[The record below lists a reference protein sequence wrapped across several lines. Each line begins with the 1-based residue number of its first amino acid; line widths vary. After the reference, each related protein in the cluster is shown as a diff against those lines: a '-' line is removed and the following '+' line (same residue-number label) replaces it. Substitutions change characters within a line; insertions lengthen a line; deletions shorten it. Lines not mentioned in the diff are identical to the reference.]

1 MIPANPR
8 IIYPVGI
15 QSFSKLREEGYL
27 YVDKTAAIFRLITSG
42 SYFFLS
48 RPRRF
53 GKSLLLS
60 TIDALFQGRRDL
72 FEGLAIDS
80 MPHDW
85 DAHPVFHLDLNVRN
99 YADESSLATLLN
111 RHLDEWEQK
120 YRIITSSMIPE
131 DRFVAIIKKAYEAT
145 GKRVVILVDEYDK
158 PLLHTI
164 GNPQLHDIYLNQL
177 QAFYGVLKSLDSYI
191 RFAMLT
197 GVSRFSKVSIFSGLN
212 NLRDISFERD
222 YSTICGITP
231 HELATNFISG
241 IDSLAHEYGL
251 TPSSVVDTLKQWYDG
266 YHFATDL
273 RDVYNPFSLVNVFAA
288 KAFGNYWF
296 DSGTPTYLVEL
307 LKRNPLN
314 LQEISGFKT
323 RQGTLAAA
331 SIQTGNSIVAMFQ
344 AGYLTI
350 SGYDSTSGMVTLDY
364 PNREVKES
372 LLSFLI
378 PYYTGIREIETDFA
392 INRFADE
399 VDQGNPEAFM
409 TRLASLVDHI
419 PYGGKGV
426 APEDH
431 FQNAIYLVFSLLGYR
446 ARVEQRMAR
455 GRIDLSVESA
465 DYIYLFEF
473 KVDRSANE
481 AMEQMRGRAYWK
493 GFLAS
498 GKKIFLIAANFRSS
512 TRTLDDCIIEPISH
526 D

>member
-1 MIPANPR
+1 M
-8 IIYPVGI
+8 
-15 QSFSKLREEGYL
+15 
-27 YVDKTAAIFRLITSG
+27 
-42 SYFFLS
+42 
-48 RPRRF
+48 
-53 GKSLLLS
+53 
-60 TIDALFQGRRDL
+60 
-72 FEGLAIDS
+72 
-80 MPHDW
+80 
-85 DAHPVFHLDLNVRN
+85 
-99 YADESSLATLLN
+99 
-111 RHLDEWEQK
+111 
-120 YRIITSSMIPE
+120 
-131 DRFVAIIKKAYEAT
+131 
-145 GKRVVILVDEYDK
+145 
-158 PLLHTI
+158 
-164 GNPQLHDIYLNQL
+164 
-177 QAFYGVLKSLDSYI
+177 
-191 RFAMLT
+191 
-197 GVSRFSKVSIFSGLN
+197 
-212 NLRDISFERD
+212 
-222 YSTICGITP
+222 
-231 HELATNFISG
+231 
-241 IDSLAHEYGL
+241 
-251 TPSSVVDTLKQWYDG
+251 KQWYDG